1 MICPGSSSRRWLLSF
16 WGQPTEANIEDDGID
31 DPVGQPTPPRAVGA
45 AAVNP
50 SSLRVVTADK
60 LERAKALLAKGLTV
74 REAAN
79 APQDRKVRALLY
91 EALNLEPTVDARAAY
106 IAIGNT
112 KC

>member
-1 MICPGSSSRRWLLSF
+1 M
-16 WGQPTEANIEDDGID
+16 
-31 DPVGQPTPPRAVGA
+31 RAVQFSIQSGHCEDKIEVECRAPARVFDVLA
-45 AAVNP
+45 ADDAARGRRGGRKP
-50 SSLRVVTADK
+50 VVTADK

-79 APQDRKVRALLY
+79 ALQDRKVRALLY
-91 EALNLEPTVDARAAY
+91 EALNLEPAVDARTAY